1 MIDTNKQDI
10 SVNIVHPQTG
20 YYKISA
26 KALKKLLTEED
37 YCGGKRKSLF
47 CIFQS

>member
-10 SVNIVHPQTG
+10 SVNNVHPQTG

-26 KALKKLLTEED
+26 RSLKTLLTQED
-37 YCGGKRKSLF
+37 YCGGEFERKAA
-47 CIFQS
+47 